1 VGYATLQR
9 LKDSIPHK
17 LIKSNKKLC
26 NFFVSGGNMLGKNSK
41 KVKKNLCLNKDL
53 IIELQVKMVKQGVKT
68 SLSNMIDAII
78 LDYDKKNLS
87 LTYLKYQEFLREEKE
102 E

>member
-1 VGYATLQR
+1 
-9 LKDSIPHK
+9 
-17 LIKSNKKLC
+17 
-26 NFFVSGGNMLGKNSK
+26 MLGKNSK

>member
-1 VGYATLQR
+1 
-9 LKDSIPHK
+9 
-17 LIKSNKKLC
+17 
-26 NFFVSGGNMLGKNSK
+26 MLGKNSK
-41 KVKKNLCLNKDL
+41 KVKKNLCLNKEL

-87 LTYLKYQEFLREEKE
+87 LTYLKYQKFLREEKE

>member
-1 VGYATLQR
+1 
-9 LKDSIPHK
+9 
-17 LIKSNKKLC
+17 
-26 NFFVSGGNMLGKNSK
+26 MLGKNSK
-41 KVKKNLCLNKDL
+41 KVKKNLCLNKEL

-68 SLSNMIDAII
+68 SLSNIIDAII

>member
-1 VGYATLQR
+1 
-9 LKDSIPHK
+9 
-17 LIKSNKKLC
+17 
-26 NFFVSGGNMLGKNSK
+26 MLGKNSK
-41 KVKKNLCLNKDL
+41 KVKKNLCLNKEL

-78 LDYDKKNLS
+78 LDYDKKNLP

>member
-1 VGYATLQR
+1 
-9 LKDSIPHK
+9 
-17 LIKSNKKLC
+17 
-26 NFFVSGGNMLGKNSK
+26 MLGKNSK
-41 KVKKNLCLNKDL
+41 KIKKNLCLNKDL
-53 IIELQVKMVKQGVKT
+53 INELQVEMTKQDVKT

>member
-1 VGYATLQR
+1 
-9 LKDSIPHK
+9 
-17 LIKSNKKLC
+17 
-26 NFFVSGGNMLGKNSK
+26 MLGKNSK
-41 KVKKNLCLNKDL
+41 KVKKNLCLNKEL
-53 IIELQVKMVKQGVKT
+53 IIELQVKMVKQGIKT

>member
-1 VGYATLQR
+1 
-9 LKDSIPHK
+9 
-17 LIKSNKKLC
+17 
-26 NFFVSGGNMLGKNSK
+26 MLGKNSK
-41 KVKKNLCLNKDL
+41 KVKKNLCLNKEL

-102 E
+102 EWYLFLEMFRHLKIVNSGQENVLCHLKL

>member
-1 VGYATLQR
+1 
-9 LKDSIPHK
+9 
-17 LIKSNKKLC
+17 
-26 NFFVSGGNMLGKNSK
+26 MLGKNSK
-41 KVKKNLCLNKDL
+41 KVKKNLCLNKEL
-53 IIELQVKMVKQGVKT
+53 IIELQVKMIKQGVNT

>member
-1 VGYATLQR
+1 
-9 LKDSIPHK
+9 
-17 LIKSNKKLC
+17 
-26 NFFVSGGNMLGKNSK
+26 MLGKNSK
-41 KVKKNLCLNKDL
+41 KVKKNLCLNKEL